1 MGKSNKI
8 VVTIELID
16 EIKKLIKEGK
26 TTLEII
32 KIVGIGKNSLKRIA
46 DENNIEFNGFGIGN
60 QPETVEKYFK
70 EKFENNYKNY
80 IYIGGYTNC
89 DNKFTMKCKVC
100 GHTQEKSAGNV
111 RRNKPIQCD
120 KCLENEKKE
129 INLKKQLL
137 KEQKK
142 IEKEKAKVEKLK
154 KIEEDKKAKIKI
166 VECAECGKKFKTT
179 RVNSKCCSKEC
190 SKKRENRKNEK
201 RIYKN
206 GKPDLTI
213 TLTKLIKR
221 DKNICH
227 ICGEKCNGKDFY
239 YRDNIFIAGEDYP
252 SVDHVKP
259 IAKGG
264 THTWDNVKLA
274 HRRCNSEKR
283 DKLIYETT
291 NEQLKFSI

>member
-1 MGKSNKI
+1 MILSR
-8 VVTIELID
+8 VELTSKGVYEEVLNFDKELYKNNSILMD
-16 EIKKLIKEGK
+16 IK
-26 TTLEII
+26 
-32 KIVGIGKNSLKRIA
+32 SLKGKV
-46 DENNIEFNGFGIGN
+46 EVNYVSNLSLLNISLNGELVLRSTRTLK
-60 QPETVEKYFK
+60 PV
-70 EKFENNYKNY
+70 NYKLRVR
-80 IYIGGYTNC
+80 
-89 DNKFTMKCKVC
+89 DN
-100 GHTQEKSAGNV
+100 
-111 RRNKPIQCD
+111 
-120 KCLENEKKE
+120 
-129 INLKKQLL
+129 
-137 KEQKK
+137 
-142 IEKEKAKVEKLK
+142 
-154 KIEEDKKAKIKI
+154 
-166 VECAECGKKFKTT
+166 
-179 RVNSKCCSKEC
+179 
-190 SKKRENRKNEK
+190 
-201 RIYKN
+201 
-206 GKPDLTI
+206 LTI